1 MKILLSIIFFL
12 LNFNYTQAIEIKIIH
27 NIQNEIIT
35 NIDIKNEYKYLL
47 ALNNKLQ
54 ELDKDRILNI
64 ANNSIVRE
72 TIKKVELKKF
82 FKRLEINPDYLNLL
96 LKNIYERQGL
106 KSIKELEAYL
116 KNYDVN
122 YNVFKEKIIVD
133 ALWNELISK
142 KYGAQVVINK
152 DLIKKKIANKANN
165 QKKEYRL
172 SEIFFEIKKQDEIQK
187 RYNEIIKNINEKG
200 FENTASLYSFSESS
214 KVGGDIG
221 WISEASLNNQIKQK
235 FIELKN
241 GEISK
246 PIVRSGG
253 VLILKIADTR
263 NIIIK
268 TDYKL
273 EFKKAINY
281 EKTRQLDQ
289 YSNIYFNKVK
299 KNLEFDE

>member
-1 MKILLSIIFFL
+1 MKILLSIIFLL
-12 LNFNYTQAIEIKIIH
+12 LNFNYAQAIEIKIIH

-72 TIKKVELKKF
+72 TIKKIELKKF

-116 KNYDVN
+116 KNYEVN
-122 YNVFKEKIIVD
+122 YNDFKEKIIVD

-142 KYGAQVVINK
+142 KYGAQVAINK
-152 DLIKKKIANKANN
+152 DLIKKKIANEANN

-172 SEIFFEIKKQDEIQK
+172 SEIFFEIKNKDEIEK

-221 WISEASLNNQIKQK
+221 WINEASLNNQIKQR
-235 FIELKN
+235 FIQLKN

-246 PIVRSGG
+246 PIVKSGG
-253 VLILKIADTR
+253 VLILKIVDTR
-263 NIIIK
+263 NIIIN

-273 EFKKAINY
+273 ELKKAINY

>member
-1 MKILLSIIFFL
+1 MKILLSIIFLL
-12 LNFNYTQAIEIKIIH
+12 LNFNYAQAIEIKIIH

-54 ELDKDRILNI
+54 ELDKDRILII

-72 TIKKVELKKF
+72 TIKKIELKKF
-82 FKRLEINPDYLNLL
+82 FRKLEINPNYLNLL

-106 KSIKELEAYL
+106 KSIKELEVYL
-116 KNYDVN
+116 KNYGVN
-122 YNVFKEKIIVD
+122 YNDFKEKIIVD
-133 ALWNELISK
+133 ALWNDLISK

-172 SEIFFEIKKQDEIQK
+172 SEIFFEIKNKDEIKK

-281 EKTRQLDQ
+281 EKTRQLNQ

>member
-152 DLIKKKIANKANN
+152 DLINKKIANKANN
-165 QKKEYRL
+165 QKKEYRI

-221 WISEASLNNQIKQK
+221 WINEASLNNQIKQK

>member
-1 MKILLSIIFFL
+1 MKILLSIIFLL
-12 LNFNYTQAIEIKIIH
+12 LNFNYAQAIEIKIIH

-54 ELDKDRILNI
+54 ELDKDRILII

-72 TIKKVELKKF
+72 TIKKIELKKF
-82 FKRLEINPDYLNLL
+82 FRKLEINPNYLNLL

-106 KSIKELEAYL
+106 KSIKELEVYL
-116 KNYDVN
+116 KNYGVN
-122 YNVFKEKIIVD
+122 YNDFKKKIIVD
-133 ALWNELISK
+133 ALWNDLISK

-172 SEIFFEIKKQDEIQK
+172 SEIFFEIKNKDEIKK

>member
-152 DLIKKKIANKANN
+152 DLINKKIANKANN
-165 QKKEYRL
+165 QKKEYRI

-221 WISEASLNNQIKQK
+221 WINEASLNNQIKQK

-246 PIVRSGG
+246 PIIKSGG

>member
-152 DLIKKKIANKANN
+152 DLINKKIANKANN
-165 QKKEYRL
+165 QKKEYRI

-221 WISEASLNNQIKQK
+221 WINEASLNNQIKQK

-246 PIVRSGG
+246 PIIKSGG

-273 EFKKAINY
+273 ELKKAINY